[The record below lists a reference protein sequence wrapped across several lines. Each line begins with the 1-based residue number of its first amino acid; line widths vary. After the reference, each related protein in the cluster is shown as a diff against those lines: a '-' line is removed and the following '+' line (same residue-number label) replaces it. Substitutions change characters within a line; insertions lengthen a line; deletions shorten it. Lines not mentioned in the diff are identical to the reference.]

1 MEKQRSHVVSST
13 WKYTRAFTLVEI
25 LIVVVIL
32 GILAALVVPQLANAS
47 QSARSSNL
55 KSSLQTIRAQI
66 ELYHAHHD
74 STYPTLNQLS
84 NAWNVLTSQTD
95 KNGNPGTDFG
105 PYILKMPVNPFENSE
120 TVADTAASGVGW
132 VYDEA
137 THTVYGVISADKA
150 AEVELDT
157 TNDVRTYE

>member
-1 MEKQRSHVVSST
+1 MEKQRSHVVNAR
-13 WKYTRAFTLVEI
+13 KHNRAFTLVEI

-32 GILAALVVPQLANAS
+32 GILAALVVPQFANAS
-47 QSARSSNL
+47 QSARSSNM
-55 KSSLQTIRAQI
+55 KTSLHTIRAQI

-74 STYPTLNQLS
+74 STYPTLAQLS

-120 TVADTAASGVGW
+120 TVADTAAPGVGW

-137 THTVYGVISADKA
+137 THTVYGVISAAKA
-150 AEVELDT
+150 AEVDLDT
-157 TNDVRTYE
+157 TKDVRTYP